1 MKLQLLRFFRRKSSV
16 ADHLQSLFVIGH
28 PSHVVRHAEVVVLSS
43 EAEDE
48 IVAYVNHAR
57 FLTQPLPT
65 TPEFDV
71 TRDGICIRAYEI
83 LSGEVR
89 VVGYVAPVELF
100 AQDRILFVLPFDSAD
115 DPRLET
121 MCPRRLEWVDA
132 RRRRSGNV
140 LKSGWSMCGLS

>member
-1 MKLQLLRFFRRKSSV
+1 MISRLITRFRRRSSV
-16 ADHLQSLFVIGH
+16 ADHLQSLLVIGY
-28 PSHVVRHAEVVVLSS
+28 PSHVVRHAKVAALSS
-43 EAEDE
+43 EAESQ
-48 IVAYVNHAR
+48 IVAFINR
-57 FLTQPLPT
+57 GSFLTQPLPT